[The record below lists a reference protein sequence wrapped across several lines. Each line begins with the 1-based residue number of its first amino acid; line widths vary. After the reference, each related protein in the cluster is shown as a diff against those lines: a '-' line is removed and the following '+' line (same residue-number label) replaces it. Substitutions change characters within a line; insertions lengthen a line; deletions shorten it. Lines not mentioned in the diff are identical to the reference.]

1 MSTASENIVGAI
13 DLLLMAVLII
23 IATVSAV
30 LVYRSMQR
38 PRLAIYTEQGR
49 WRTRPAHVL
58 IYVASVPFLVLFWW
72 SVLFFILLLTNTP
85 LDGIQTIAITGSIIL
100 AVRIL
105 AHVWRE
111 PAHELGKSIPLT
123 LITLVLISG
132 GIRDADSFIEVVDEA
147 AGVDITVQ
155 AIALLVMADWVIT
168 ALWYFIGVQ
177 WLASEQVRVPGVPP
191 RPPWRPLTALRARQ
205 RAAEPDAPE
214 IQQSR

>member
-1 MSTASENIVGAI
+1 MSTANENIVGAS
-13 DLLLMAVLII
+13 DLLAMAVLII
-23 IATVSAV
+23 LATVSAV

-38 PRLAIYTEQGR
+38 PRLAIYSADGR
-49 WRTRPAHVL
+49 WRTHPRHVL
-58 IYVASVPFLVLFWW
+58 IYVISVPFLVLFWW
-72 SVLFFILLLTNTP
+72 LVLFFILLFTNTP
-85 LDGIQTIAITGSIIL
+85 LDGLQTIAITGSIIL

-132 GIRDADSFIEVVDEA
+132 GLRDPDSLNEVVDQA
-147 AGVDITVQ
+147 AMVDITLP
-155 AIALLVMADWVIT
+155 ALALLVMADWVIT

-205 RAAEPDAPE
+205 RAAESAEPV
-214 IQQSR
+214 Q